1 MCGGCGGGPHDP
13 MAARISGPRR
23 RAAVAATAARLRPG
37 LTVRVAERAWTVT
50 DRTGRVTV
58 CRTFGQLVDALHRHG
73 VARTVAQTR
82 LLDAAA
88 AVDRSA
94 APEAG

>member
-1 MCGGCGGGPHDP
+1 

-23 RAAVAATAARLRPG
+23 RAAVAATAMRLRPG

-50 DRTGRVTV
+50 DRTGRTAV
-58 CRTFGQLVDALHRHG
+58 CRTFGELLDVLHRHG
-73 VARTVAQTR
+73 VVRTVAQTR
-82 LLDAAA
+82 LLDAATA
-88 AVDRSA
+88 ADRSA

>member
-13 MAARISGPRR
+13 MQARISGPRR
-23 RAAVAATAARLRPG
+23 RAAVAASAARLRPG

-50 DRTGRVTV
+50 DRTGRVTL
-58 CRTFGQLVDALHRHG
+58 CRTFGQLLDALHRHG
-73 VARTVAQTR
+73 VPRTVALTR
-82 LLDAAA
+82 LLDAA